1 MFAANLVSA
10 TTTATLNTLAH
21 VSYTFRA
28 TQRGQVRHAIALG
41 AFSFSVGIG
50 ITTAALTLTYVV
62 GRTSSLAEG
71 LAILIGMVVASCV
84 RFVLLRE
91 WAFRIHT
98 RTVRSTTPL
107 IPSPELDDV
116 DATRAA

>member
-1 MFAANLVSA
+1 
-10 TTTATLNTLAH
+10 
-21 VSYTFRA
+21 
-28 TQRGQVRHAIALG
+28 
-41 AFSFSVGIG
+41 VGIG